1 MSPQTGTLNILGR
14 NFPGRGIYISKT
26 KTALEKPGRA
36 IPTSH
41 VSGTQS
47 DVSCTVF
54 NVFATVWSPRAN
66 LRQQRMWTLGRRQ
79 VTMLQNTPS
88 GGASQSLSFAPR
100 PPPRS
105 PRVGPARH
113 APAVRGLPCRVRR
126 LVAAGPCCCPFTGP
140 DGPPSVHH
148 VPLNRVF
155 FAVTRSEQK
164 ILRGCACVL
173 GGLRAGT
180 KF

>member
-1 MSPQTGTLNILGR
+1 
-14 NFPGRGIYISKT
+14 
-26 KTALEKPGRA
+26 
-36 IPTSH
+36 
-41 VSGTQS
+41 
-47 DVSCTVF
+47 
-54 NVFATVWSPRAN
+54 
-66 LRQQRMWTLGRRQ
+66 
-79 VTMLQNTPS
+79 MLQNTPS

-100 PPPRS
+100 PPPALPGS
-105 PRVGPARH
+105 GPPA
-113 APAVRGLPCRVRR
+113 APLPSGSFRAASGGRWR
-126 LVAAGPCCCPFTGP
+126 LGGHCAGPCCCPFTSP